1 MRIIG
6 GQVFDLEKGFVERD
20 LCTEGMLISENSGDD
35 IVIDAADCYVIP
47 GLVDVRWV
55 GQRCWR

>member
-35 IVIDAADCYVIP
+35 IVIDAAE
-47 GLVDVRWV
+47 
-55 GQRCWR
+55 